1 MNKYIIISITA
12 LKLLFGTFD
21 NYYSRICGY
30 YNNLPY
36 VITDNEREYFNDE
49 VERFFKCV

>member
-1 MNKYIIISITA
+1 MNKYIIISIIA
-12 LKLLFGTFD
+12 LKLLFGTFN
-21 NYYSRICGY
+21 NYYSRICSY
-30 YNNLPY
+30 YNNLHY